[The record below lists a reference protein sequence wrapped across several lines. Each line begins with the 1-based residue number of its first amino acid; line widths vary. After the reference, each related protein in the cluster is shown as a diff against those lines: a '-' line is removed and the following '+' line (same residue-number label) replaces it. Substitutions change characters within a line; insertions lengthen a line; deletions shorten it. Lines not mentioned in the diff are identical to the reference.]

1 MHVYESV
8 NLLISLFILLITL
21 FVMGAL
27 HRAENKRKT
36 HESQRNTLTPLWPG
50 LPQAAWKA
58 HIAPGNLASFEINFI
73 EMLDKAWEMSP
84 KYSLTRV

>member
-8 NLLISLFILLITL
+8 NLLISLFILLTL

-27 HRAENKRKT
+27 HRAENKRK
-36 HESQRNTLTPLWPG
+36 NTWKPEKHSHSLWPG

-58 HIAPGNLASFEINFI
+58 HIAPGNLASLEINLI

-84 KYSLTRV
+84 NYSLTRV